1 MGGGGG
7 GLLWRVQYGKGPR
20 MGGLVW
26 GSDMGWGLEWGAW
39 YGGLI
44 WGACN
49 GGPGVVKN
57 VPNPTSPGR

>member
-1 MGGGGG
+1 
-7 GLLWRVQYGKGPR
+7 
-20 MGGLVW
+20 MGGLVL

-44 WGACN
+44 WDGRGAWN

-57 VPNPTSPGR
+57 VSNPAPKTWGQLHKT